1 MTATMAG
8 PACPKCQGEMYDNR
22 ATKKN
27 PAQPDYKC
35 KAYKSGC
42 EGVIWP
48 PKGGVAAPA
57 PAAAP
62 VARPAAPVAQAYVGN
77 LPGDPGAPASFMALA
92 SVYEAT
98 LIHVLANVVPT
109 FVSRGIPITLEGVSA
124 VTATLFIART
134 KAGV

>member
-57 PAAAP
+57 P
-62 VARPAAPVAQAYVGN
+62 VA
-77 LPGDPGAPASFMALA
+77 
-92 SVYEAT
+92 EAT